1 MQNRLSP
8 PTLVIYLAGLLLLS
22 SSWLASCS
30 GTHESRQVAATPSR
44 SIRPTTNVP
53 ALLGV
58 SIDELHERLGP
69 GRPLPPDFINPLEVL
84 GNDINTVR
92 QDSLA
97 SFRTGGLTLVA
108 SYDARTR
115 QVRDL
120 LLLGRREDSLM
131 AQGTLQANARNY
143 LVLPIFRLNKPGR
156 LLGLRVV
163 TLNGSIVDK

>member
-1 MQNRLSP
+1 MQNRFSRL
-8 PTLVIYLAGLLLLS
+8 TLVTCLAGLLLGS
-22 SSWLASCS
+22 GCLAGCS
-30 GTHESRQVAATPSR
+30 GTHESRHVAATPSR
-44 SIRPTTNVP
+44 RIVPTTNVP

-58 SIDELHERLGP
+58 SIDGLHERLGP
-69 GRPLPPDFINPLEVL
+69 GQPLPPGVVNTLQVQV
-84 GNDINTVR
+84 NDIETAR

-115 QVRDL
+115 QVSDL

-131 AQGTLQANARNY
+131 AQGTLKANARNY

-156 LLGLRVV
+156 LLGLR
-163 TLNGSIVDK
+163 IVALK

>member
-1 MQNRLSP
+1 MQNRLSY
-8 PTLVIYLAGLLLLS
+8 PTLITYLAKLLLLS
-22 SSWLASCS
+22 SGWLASCS

-44 SIRPTTNVP
+44 SIVPTTNVP

-58 SIDELHERLGP
+58 SIDGLRERLGP
-69 GRPLPPDFINPLEVL
+69 GRALPPGFVNPLQVQGNEVE
-84 GNDINTVR
+84 TVR

-115 QVRDL
+115 QVSDL

-131 AQGTLQANARNY
+131 AQGALQANAHNY

-163 TLNGSIVDK
+163 ALK

>member
-1 MQNRLSP
+1 MQNRSSSSKP
-8 PTLVIYLAGLLLLS
+8 VAYLVGLLLVG
-22 SSWLASCS
+22 SSWLAGCS

-44 SIRPTTNVP
+44 STAPTTNIP

-58 SIDELHERLGP
+58 SIDGLHERLGP
-69 GRPLPPDFINPLEVL
+69 AQPLPLGFVNPLEVL
-84 GNDINTVR
+84 GNPADNAQ

-120 LLLGRREDSLM
+120 LLLGHREDSLM
-131 AQGTLQANARNY
+131 AQGTLHTNARNY
-143 LVLPIFRLNKPGR
+143 LVLPVFRVNKPGR
-156 LLGLRVV
+156 LLGLR
-163 TLNGSIVDK
+163 IVALK